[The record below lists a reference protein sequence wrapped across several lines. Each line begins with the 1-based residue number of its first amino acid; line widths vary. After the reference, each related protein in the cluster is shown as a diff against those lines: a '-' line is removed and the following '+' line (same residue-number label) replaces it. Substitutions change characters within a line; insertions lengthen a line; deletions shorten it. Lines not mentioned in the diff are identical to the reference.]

1 LGSLLNKGK
10 QMNNKKYQE
19 LQALKAKKKADRI
32 KRETELAWQ
41 EYYRLARRTAQ
52 TPFDKDYRKGA
63 N

>member
-1 LGSLLNKGK
+1 
-10 QMNNKKYQE
+10 MNNKKYQE